1 MKTYSNSETK
11 NSNQSLS
18 YVVIAICSLVILALA
33 IILGVALAN
42 PNQSILPPVV
52 ETPEGGEQEEPSV
65 NTGNTALQF
74 VLPIDG
80 ATVIR
85 EASLD
90 KLVYMPSLNMW
101 RTHNGI
107 DVSAS
112 ENAPVKSIA
121 NGEVSKIEQ
130 TTLEGVV
137 VTVTHE
143 NGLVSVYKSLASSS
157 VKEGD
162 EVSAGAQIGVAGTML
177 SENSDGVH
185 LHLEIF
191 ENGKLVNPLSYLE
204 IESNK

>member
-33 IILGVALAN
+33 VILGVALAN
-42 PNQSILPPVV
+42 PTTVPPVV
-52 ETPEGGEQEEPSV
+52 EKPDGGELEEPSV
-65 NTGNTALQF
+65 NTGNTAVEF
-74 VLPIDG
+74 VMPVEG

-85 EASLD
+85 EASLE

-101 RTHNGI
+101 RTHNGVDI
-107 DVSAS
+107 SAS
-112 ENAPVKSIA
+112 ENAPVKVIA
-121 NGEVSKIEQ
+121 NGKVSKVEQ

-143 NGLVSVYKSLASSS
+143 NGLVSVYKSLASAS

-177 SENSDGVH
+177 TENSDGVH
-185 LHLEIF
+185 LHLEML